1 MTKLG
6 LKTSPDFK
14 IKFGKKGVVAVY
26 KANMSEESA
35 DMLDAAYEVL
45 GLRNAVW
52 IREVVT
58 RDVQI
63 IIFPSNRLPI
73 DSSSEEGAPIPPF
86 F

>member
-1 MTKLG
+1 MTK
-6 LKTSPDFK
+6 PDFK
-14 IKFGKKGVVAVY
+14 IRFGKKGVVAVY

-35 DMLDAAYEVL
+35 DVLDAAYEVL
-45 GLRNAVW
+45 GLRNAMW
-52 IREVVT
+52 IREVVA

-73 DSSSEEGAPIPPF
+73 DSSEEEAALPPF

>member
-1 MTKLG
+1 MTK
-6 LKTSPDFK
+6 PDFK
-14 IKFGKKGVVAVY
+14 IRFGKKGVVAVY
-26 KANMSEESA
+26 EINMSEESA
-35 DMLDAAYEVL
+35 DMLDAAYEAL
-45 GLRNAVW
+45 GLRNAMW

-73 DSSSEEGAPIPPF
+73 DSNSEEEAVLPPF

>member
-1 MTKLG
+1 MTK
-6 LKTSPDFK
+6 PDFK
-14 IKFGKKGVVAVY
+14 IRFGKKGVVAVY
-26 KANMSEESA
+26 EVNMSEESV

-45 GLRNAVW
+45 GLRDAMW
-52 IREVVT
+52 IREVVA

-73 DSSSEEGAPIPPF
+73 DSSEEEAVLPPF